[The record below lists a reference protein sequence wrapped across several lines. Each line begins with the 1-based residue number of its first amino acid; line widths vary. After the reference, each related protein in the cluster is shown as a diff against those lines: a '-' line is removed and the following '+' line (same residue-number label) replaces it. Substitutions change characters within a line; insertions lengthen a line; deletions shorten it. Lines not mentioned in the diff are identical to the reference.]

1 MNNLDQCSEGKGII
15 VLIHG
20 LGADASSWVF
30 QLQALCQAGYR
41 PIAVD
46 LPGFGKTPHHGAH
59 WTIRGVAYL
68 IRKFL
73 QECTDEKVIVIGHS
87 LGGTIAQQM
96 VIDYPEIV
104 AGLVLVNTFAHLRPH
119 HASEWIYLL
128 RRGLIT
134 TFRGPAAQAEL
145 VARRV
150 FPHSQQEWLREET
163 VKRILAADPIVY
175 RSAMME
181 LVRFDSRKQLGA
193 LKMPVLVIRG
203 DQDTTIRLEDQEDL
217 IREIPQARNITI
229 PGAGHA
235 VMVDQPANVNQ
246 SLLEFLDTIPGWQH
260 E

>member
-1 MNNLDQCSEGKGII
+1 M
-15 VLIHG
+15 
-20 LGADASSWVF
+20 
-30 QLQALCQAGYR
+30 
-41 PIAVD
+41 
-46 LPGFGKTPHHGAH
+46 
-59 WTIRGVAYL
+59 
-68 IRKFL
+68 
-73 QECTDEKVIVIGHS
+73 
-87 LGGTIAQQM
+87 
-96 VIDYPEIV
+96 
-104 AGLVLVNTFAHLRPH
+104 
-119 HASEWIYLL
+119 